1 MEIPGIC
8 GVNSVMV
15 DARERWDGNVY
26 VDGCDNGGK
35 FQGCSAEIRWKD
47 WLIGKE

>member
-1 MEIPGIC
+1 MSLKKGGGGVRVMEIPGTC

-35 FQGCSAEIRWKD
+35 F
-47 WLIGKE
+47 